1 MSFFLTEK
9 GKYVIIIFI
18 KIKEEGIIMT
28 KTGLIMEGGAMRGM
42 FTAGVIDVLM
52 ENDIE
57 FDGGIGVSAGAC
69 FGCNY
74 KSKQIGRVIRYN
86 MKYCNDKRYSSLRSL
101 ILTGDLYGA
110 DFCYRELPEKL
121 DVFDNETYN
130 NNPMEFYVTC
140 TDINTGEAIYKKCD
154 TTEGNLLEWI
164 RASASLPLVSRVVK
178 VDGYELLDGGIA
190 DSIPVRYFESI
201 GYNKNVV
208 ILTQPKDYIKKK
220 NEFMPIIKLAM
231 RKYPKLIEAL
241 AKRHE
246 VYNETIE
253 YINEKEEKGE
263 LFVIRPSKKL
273 QIGKMEHNPEKLKAV
288 YDIGRYEA
296 EKNLDKI
303 KEFLNK

>member
-1 MSFFLTEK
+1 
-9 GKYVIIIFI
+9 
-18 KIKEEGIIMT
+18 MT

-52 ENDIE
+52 ENRIE

-86 MKYCNDKRYSSLRSL
+86 MKYCKDKRYCSLRSL

-110 DFCYRELPEKL
+110 DFCYRELPQKL
-121 DVFDNETYN
+121 DIFDNETYN

-154 TTEGNLLEWI
+154 TTEGSLLEWI
-164 RASASLPLVSRVVK
+164 RASASLPLVSRIVK
-178 VDGYELLDGGIA
+178 IDGYELLDGGIS
-190 DSIPVRYFESI
+190 DSVPVRYFESI

-220 NEFMPIIKLAM
+220 NELMPVLKVVM

-246 VYNETIE
+246 VYNETTV

-263 LFVIRPSKKL
+263 LVVIRPSKKL
-273 QIGKMEHNPEKLKAV
+273 PIGRTESDPQKLKAV
-288 YDIGRYEA
+288 YELGRCEA
-296 EKNLDKI
+296 ENNIQKI
-303 KEFLNK
+303 KKFLGK